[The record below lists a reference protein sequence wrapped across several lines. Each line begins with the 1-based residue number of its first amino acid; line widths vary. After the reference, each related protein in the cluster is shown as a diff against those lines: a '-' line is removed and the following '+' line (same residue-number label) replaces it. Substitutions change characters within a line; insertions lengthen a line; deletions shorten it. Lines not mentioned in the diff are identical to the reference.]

1 MLYPVTEHVGSVEA
15 LVQEYTALYEKSSD
29 RITLPPRRVSWLRK
43 VMNERRIDRFL
54 RSFFERL
61 REISNEPSSGGE
73 SIRKEEVRQEMILRL
88 LTFEKKRLLWDNPYI
103 GFFLEKGYIDNTDHF
118 IKDAKAYDEKLDSLD
133 LFQAIRNV
141 WIMNS
146 LQLLFGVGV
155 AHSKSIFSYSMLYP
169 YTDNFLDDKTIP
181 RKVKKEFN
189 DRFAMVIAG
198 ESVTSFNEAEEKIY
212 NLIHNIE
219 EEYPRKHYRQIYES
233 LQLIHDAQVA
243 SLLQHGREAME
254 EEEVLDLS
262 FYKGGT
268 SVLADGYLV
277 KPDLDGKERSFAF
290 GYGTFLQLIDDLQDM
305 TEDRENGSQTL
316 YSCTDPA
323 GCLDGRVAKILSYTR
338 DVLDREMLATE
349 DESKLKDIIYDNS
362 ILMVVQCVAAN
373 RSRFTKPFYRAVSR
387 YSKVRLSFYGKLNE
401 TIMKAME
408 EQELVRLM
416 ETLK

>member
-1 MLYPVTEHVGSVEA
+1 MLYPVTEHVGSVET
-15 LVQEYTALYEKSSD
+15 LVREYTALYDKSSD

-61 REISNEPSSGGE
+61 REISNETSPDV
-73 SIRKEEVRQEMILRL
+73 IRKEEVRQEMISML
-88 LTFEKKRLLWDNPYI
+88 LTFERKRLLWDNPYI
-103 GFFLEKGYIDNTDHF
+103 GFFLDKGYIDNTDHF
-118 IKDAKAYDEKLDSLD
+118 IRDAKAYDEKLDPMD

-169 YTDNFLDDKTIP
+169 YTDNFLDDKDVP

-189 DRFAMVIAG
+189 DRFAAVIAG

-212 NLIHNIE
+212 NLIHKIE
-219 EEYPRKHYRQIYES
+219 EEYPRNHYGQIYES

-243 SLLQHGREAME
+243 SLLQHGREAMG

-277 KPDLDGKERSFAF
+277 KPDLSGKERSFAF

-316 YSCTDPA
+316 YSCGDPSD
-323 GCLDGRVAKILSYTR
+323 CLDDRVAKILSYTR

-349 DESKLKDIIYDNS
+349 DEGKLKDIIYDNS

-373 RSRFTKPFYRAVSR
+373 RNRFSKPFYRAVSR
-387 YSKVRLSFYGKLNE
+387 YSKVRLSFYEKLNE
-401 TIMKAME
+401 TVRKAME
-408 EQELVRLM
+408 EEELVRLM